1 MKSNAVRRETQE
13 TAGNQRGHDA
23 SGNGPRSNSRD
34 HSIRPPSHTN
44 GNTDHLLR
52 MYTEEEVSEMLQVSL
67 SQLRKWRMRKE
78 PGATQGP
85 PFRKIGRLVRYPGIA
100 LEAYINGEDQHS
112 QPNQESASA
121 LRRPVRTA

>member
-13 TAGNQRGHDA
+13 TAGNQPGHDA
-23 SGNGPRSNSRD
+23 SSNGARLISRD
-34 HSIRPPSHTN
+34 HSMRPPRHAN
-44 GNTDHLLR
+44 GNTDQLLK

-112 QPNQESASA
+112 QLNQE
-121 LRRPVRTA
+121 